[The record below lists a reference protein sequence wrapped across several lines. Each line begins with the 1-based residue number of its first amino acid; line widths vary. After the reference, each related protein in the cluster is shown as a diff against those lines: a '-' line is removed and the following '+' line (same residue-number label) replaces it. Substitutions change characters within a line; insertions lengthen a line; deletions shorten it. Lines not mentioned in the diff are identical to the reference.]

1 MFAAFHVDGALS
13 GLMASDWLLPAGAFA
28 ATVALGWV
36 TVLMLSGRRRPLDL
50 RLEKISPD
58 ATDQGE
64 EPSGVFGSLAPALAA
79 QIPESKKERRD
90 FQQLLRGAGLYSPH
104 AATWIYAARFVLLFV
119 PLVTA
124 GVLAV
129 LSDGNAFAILVIG
142 GLVAAALSIVP
153 RLYVFFRRRRRV
165 ARIRQG
171 LPDAMDMLSMCTSGG
186 MSLGMSLDQVS
197 RQLVTHRELADEL
210 RILRR
215 QAEMGSLSRALAD
228 FAARVDLAEARQL
241 ANLLVRGDRLGT
253 GLAGSLHTQADHLR
267 VRRKQMAVQRAN
279 KAPVKL
285 VFPLMFCFAPAAL
298 ILLTAPAALELK
310 EFLAP
315 SSGQSV
321 LSVDGQGMGTSAMLG
336 VLESLEQD
344 PTGMR

>member
-1 MFAAFHVDGALS
+1 MLLDIDLVHG
-13 GLMASDWLLPAGAFA
+13 WLIPLGAFV
-28 ATVALGWV
+28 ATLALAWLALR
-36 TVLMLSGRRRPLDL
+36 TVQGKRKPVDL
-50 RLEKISPD
+50 RLEKISPEES
-58 ATDQGE
+58 DQSD
-64 EPSGVFGSLAPALAA
+64 EPRGVLGSLAPALAA

-104 AATWIYAARFVLLFV
+104 AATWIYAARFVLLLV

-129 LSDGNAFAILVIG
+129 ASDGTHTFGILVLG

-165 ARIRQG
+165 ARIRQA

-186 MSLGMSLDQVS
+186 MSLGTSLEQVS
-197 RQLVTHRELADEL
+197 RQLTAHRELAEEL

-228 FAARVDLAEARQL
+228 FASRVDIVEARQL
-241 ANLLVRGDRLGT
+241 ANLLTRGDRLGT

-267 VRRKQMAVQRAN
+267 VRRKQLAIQRAN

-315 SSGQSV
+315 SKGNSI
-321 LSVDGQGMGTSAMLG
+321 LSVDADVMSPSGLIG
-336 VLESLEQD
+336 VLESLDQD
-344 PTGMR
+344 MNAGR

>member
-1 MFAAFHVDGALS
+1 MLLDIELVN
-13 GLMASDWLLPAGAFA
+13 DWLLPLGAFA
-28 ATVALGWV
+28 ATVALAWL
-36 TVLMLSGRRRPLDL
+36 TVRVVKGKKQPLDL
-50 RLEKISPD
+50 RLAKISPE
-58 ATDQGE
+58 AGE
-64 EPSGVFGSLAPALAA
+64 QSDEPTGVFGSLAPALAA

-129 LSDGNAFAILVIG
+129 MSDGKQTFGILVLG
-142 GLVAAALSIVP
+142 GLAAAALSILP

-165 ARIRQG
+165 AKIRQA

-186 MSLGMSLDQVS
+186 MSLGTSLEQVS
-197 RQLVTHRELADEL
+197 RQLTSHRELAEEL

-228 FAARVDLAEARQL
+228 FASRVDLAEARQL
-241 ANLLVRGDRLGT
+241 ANLLTRGDRLGT

-267 VRRKQMAVQRAN
+267 VRRKQVAVQRAN

-315 SSGQSV
+315 SKGKSI
-321 LSVDGQGMGTSAMLG
+321 LSVDSSVMSPSGLIG
-336 VLESLEQD
+336 VLEDLDQD
-344 PTGMR
+344 MNAGR